1 MKVAFIGL
9 GNMGSGIANCI
20 LRAGF
25 DLTVYNRTREKME
38 PFLTKG
44 AKGGA
49 DLKDAVKDADVIVT
63 SLMDDK
69 SVLDSLK
76 GGILAG
82 MKPGAIHIGITTN
95 SPECADEVAKLHK
108 NVGTI
113 YVAGPVVGRPNAA
126 AAGELLSLL
135 GGDKV
140 SVGKVDPL
148 CRAYSKKVVYVGE
161 RHGAANTLK
170 LCVNYTIISII
181 EIFSEVYAFADKA
194 GANLD
199 ALKDFL
205 EEAMGH
211 PALKMYAGKLRA
223 RDFAGKGGFA
233 MSGGLKDVTLM
244 LKASSQVGVSLD
256 IGKIIEKKME
266 AAIEAG
272 MGEQDW
278 SSIYEITRKNSGLS

>member
-38 PFLTKG
+38 PFLTNG

-49 DLKDAVKDADVIVT
+49 DLKDAVKDADVVVT
-63 SLMDDK
+63 SLMDDR

-76 GGILAG
+76 DGILAG
-82 MKPGAIHIGITTN
+82 MKPGAIHIGLTTN

-244 LKASSQVGVSLD
+244 LKASSQIGVSFD
-256 IGKIIEKKME
+256 VGQIIKKKME
-266 AAIEAG
+266 VAIEAG

>member
-38 PFLTKG
+38 PFLTNG

-49 DLKDAVKDADVIVT
+49 DLKDAVKDADVVVT
-63 SLMDDK
+63 SLMDDR

-76 GGILAG
+76 DGILAG
-82 MKPGAIHIGITTN
+82 MKPGAIHIGLTTN

-135 GGDKV
+135 GGDKA

-148 CRAYSKKVVYVGE
+148 CRSYSKKVVYVGE

-244 LKASSQVGVSLD
+244 LKASSQIGVSFD
-256 IGKIIEKKME
+256 VGQIIKKKME
-266 AAIEAG
+266 VAIEAG

>member
-1 MKVAFIGL
+1 MKVTFIGL

-25 DLTVYNRTREKME
+25 DLTVYNRTRDKME
-38 PFLTKG
+38 PLLSNG
-44 AKGGA
+44 AKGA
-49 DLKDAVKDADVIVT
+49 TDLKSAVKDADVVIT

-69 SVLDSLK
+69 SVLESLK

-82 MKPGAIHIGITTN
+82 LKRGSIHIGLTTN
-95 SPECADEVAKLHK
+95 SPECADEVAKLH
-108 NVGTI
+108 NDSGTF

-135 GGDKV
+135 GGDKT
-140 SVGKVDPL
+140 SVGKVEPL
-148 CRAYSKKVVYVGE
+148 CRAYSKKVIYVGE

-170 LCVNYTIISII
+170 LCVNYTVISII
-181 EIFSEVYAFADKA
+181 EVFRETYAFADKA

-199 ALKDFL
+199 ALREFL
-205 EEAMGH
+205 EESMGH

-233 MSGGLKDVTLM
+233 MSGGFKDVTLM
-244 LKASSQVGVSLD
+244 LKASSQIGVSLD
-256 IGKIIEKKME
+256 IGQIIAKKME
-266 AAIEAG
+266 VAIAAG

>member
-1 MKVAFIGL
+1 MRITFIGL

-25 DLTVYNRTREKME
+25 DLTVYNRTRDKME
-38 PFLTKG
+38 PFLANG

-49 DLKDAVKDADVIVT
+49 DLQDAVKNADVVIT

-69 SVLDSLK
+69 SVLDNVKQFVAS
-76 GGILAG
+76 
-82 MKPGAIHIGITTN
+82 MKPGAVHVGLTTN
-95 SPECADEVAKLHK
+95 SPECADEVAKLHA
-108 NVGTI
+108 NSGSL

-126 AAGELLSLL
+126 ATGELLSFLA
-135 GGDKV
+135 GAKTAIDMV
-140 SVGKVDPL
+140 TPV
-148 CRAYSKKVVYVGE
+148 CRVYSKKIVHVSE
-161 RHGAANTLK
+161 RHSAANTLK

-181 EIFSEVYAFADKA
+181 ETFSEVYAFADKA
-194 GANLD
+194 GAGLD

-244 LKASSQVGVSLD
+244 LKASGTLGVD
-256 IGKIIEKKME
+256 FAIGKIIKQKME
-266 AAIEAG
+266 VAVANG

>member
-9 GNMGSGIANCI
+9 GNMGLGIANCI

-25 DLTVYNRTREKME
+25 DLTVYNRTREKMQ
-38 PFLTKG
+38 PFLANG
-44 AKGGA
+44 ARGGA
-49 DLKDAVKDADVIVT
+49 DLKDAVKDADVVLT
-63 SLMDDK
+63 SLMDDQ

-76 GGILAG
+76 NGILVG
-82 MKPGAIHIGITTN
+82 MKPGAIHIGLTTN

-108 NVGTI
+108 NAGTS
-113 YVAGPVVGRPNAA
+113 YVSGPVVGRPNAA

-135 GGDKV
+135 AGDKA
-140 SVGKVDPL
+140 SVDKVEPV

-181 EIFSEVYAFADKA
+181 EVFSEAYAFADKA

-223 RDFAGKGGFA
+223 RDFAGRGGFA
-233 MSGGLKDVTLM
+233 MSGGFKDVTLM
-244 LKASSQVGVSLD
+244 LKASSKIGVSFD
-256 IGKIIEKKME
+256 IGQIIAKKME
-266 AAIEAG
+266 AAIAAG

>member
-38 PFLTKG
+38 PFLTNG

-49 DLKDAVKDADVIVT
+49 DLKDAVKDADVVVT

-82 MKPGAIHIGITTN
+82 MKPGAIHIGLTTN

-113 YVAGPVVGRPNAA
+113 YIAGPVVGRPNAA

-135 GGDKV
+135 GGDKA

-244 LKASSQVGVSLD
+244 LKASSQIGVSLD
-256 IGKIIEKKME
+256 IGQIIAKKME
-266 AAIEAG
+266 VAIEAG